1 MSFHNRPRK
10 YRSFF
15 IFLLLLLAGLLLYA
29 PITEAP
35 FVFDDQLIFDEPRL
49 LWTDLTFDNL
59 AGLTGVEIDNVSP
72 RIVSHLTFALN
83 YYLGRRDPTGYHLF
97 NLAVHVLTAFLL
109 YLIARRIPA
118 GHDYRWPA
126 AVAALLWLAHPLQVQ
141 SVTYIWQRM
150 NSLAALFYMLAFF
163 LYIKARQGRSAGP
176 GRRGPVALL
185 LAGCFVSGL
194 LAIGSKQSAVTLP
207 LTLFIYE
214 WFFFQ
219 EADPAWLKKHLAW
232 LALAVAAV
240 AGPTLLLLD
249 GSPLAAILLSYAD
262 KSFTLGQRLL
272 TEPGVILY
280 YLSLLAWPHPAR
292 LSLDYDFP
300 LATALTMP
308 ALASLAG
315 LAGLVAAGFRLIKSH
330 RPAAFAVFWFL
341 INLLPE
347 SSVMGLELMCSYR
360 LYLPSVFLFIALAGL
375 LPASGR
381 PARTAVMVA
390 GLVIVI
396 GGMWTFQRNLLW
408 QNDLVLWQDT
418 VRKSPDLAWPRHNL
432 GLALSA
438 RGRQAEAVRQYQR
451 ALAIKKKRLGPNHP
465 ETAKSYSNLGVAH
478 DRQGDLEKASGAY
491 HRALSIYLRHFGR
504 HDLRTAAVYNNL
516 GVLHGRAGDYE
527 RARTYCRRALDA
539 RLALLGPEHPGT
551 AEIYN
556 NLGMAS
562 QGLRD
567 TDRAGFYFKKA
578 LGVLEK
584 HLGPDHPRV
593 VRTRASLRRLERAR

>member
-1 MSFHNRPRK
+1 
-10 YRSFF
+10 
-15 IFLLLLLAGLLLYA
+15 
-29 PITEAP
+29 
-35 FVFDDQLIFDEPRL
+35 
-49 LWTDLTFDNL
+49 
-59 AGLTGVEIDNVSP
+59 
-72 RIVSHLTFALN
+72 
-83 YYLGRRDPTGYHLF
+83 
-97 NLAVHVLTAFLL
+97 
-109 YLIARRIPA
+109 
-118 GHDYRWPA
+118 
-126 AVAALLWLAHPLQVQ
+126 
-141 SVTYIWQRM
+141 M

-163 LYIKARQGRSAGP
+163 LYIKARQNRSAGP

-185 LAGCFVSGL
+185 LAGCAVSGL

-219 EADPAWLKKHLAW
+219 EADPAWLKRRLGW

-240 AGPTLLLLD
+240 AGLTLLLLD
-249 GSPLAAILLSYAD
+249 GSPLAAMLLSYAD
-262 KSFTLGQRLL
+262 KPFTLGQRLL

-280 YLSLLAWPHPAR
+280 YLSLLVWPHPGR

-300 LATALTMP
+300 LTTALTMP
-308 ALASLAG
+308 ATTLPALAA

-330 RPAAFAVFWFL
+330 RLAAFAVFWFL

-375 LPASGR
+375 LPVSGR
-381 PARTAVMVA
+381 PGRTAFMAA
-390 GLVIVI
+390 GLVILV

-408 QNDLVLWQDT
+408 QNDLFLWQDT
-418 VRKSPDLAWPRHNL
+418 VRKSPNLAWPRHNL
-432 GLALSA
+432 GLALSS
-438 RGRQAEAVRQYQR
+438 RGRQAEAVRQYQQ
-451 ALAIKKKRLGPNHP
+451 ALAIKKNRLGPNHP

-478 DRQGDLEKASGAY
+478 DRQGNLEKAAAAY
-491 HRALSIYLRHFGR
+491 YQALSIYQRHFGR

-527 RARTYCRRALDA
+527 QAMIFCRRALDA

-562 QGLRD
+562 QGLGD
-567 TDRAGFYFKKA
+567 TDQAEIYFKKA

-584 HLGPDHPRV
+584 HLGRHHPRV
-593 VRTRASLRRLERAR
+593 ARTRASLVRLERAE